1 MYNPVATYRFQFN
14 KDFPLAKLD
23 TLIPYLQK
31 LGVRTV
37 YASPIF
43 ESTPGSTHGYD
54 GVDPNRINPEIGT
67 DEQLRTISSQLKEA
81 GMGWL
86 QDIVP
91 NHMAYHANNSWLMDV
106 FEKGD
111 LSCYANYFDTALAT
125 SFFQGRIMAAFLPA
139 PLNETIANGDMILA
153 YDQDRLVLQV
163 SGNSMPLKLA
173 SYERVFQAAGST
185 DDSIKVLLDEL
196 HQVHRIEE
204 PVAHAQAWREFQ
216 QQLTSLMKNDT
227 FKSHLQAAIGAVN
240 KDTALLEEIA
250 DSQYY
255 RFCMEPESHQI
266 MSYRRFF
273 TINGLICLSTQEEN
287 VFMAVHQLTD
297 KLVKDGVF
305 QGVRVDHVDGLY
317 DPKQYLERLRA
328 LLGPEAYIS
337 VEKILQGDE
346 PLPTDWPIEGTS
358 GYDFLAHVNNLLTDA
373 KNEQAFRDFYQALIE
388 TDTDLRTRIAY
399 RKAYMLYQRMGGEL
413 ENLYQYFIAQHLI
426 DDEALAAV
434 QTGNLK
440 VAIGELLI
448 QCPVYRYYAN
458 EMPLPA
464 EEADIIAGLIASI
477 RETKPELNDALD
489 ALEKAL
495 LIQPQEGD
503 ASYNARALLFY
514 QRLMQFTSPLMA
526 KGVEDTLLYTYN
538 CFVGHNEVGDSPER
552 FGLSTDGFHRIMQ
565 DRLKQWPLA
574 QSTTATHDTK
584 RGEDVRARL
593 NVLTEL
599 ADGWLQEV
607 RVWQDLNKDL
617 HLENRLDKNDEYF
630 IYQNLLGAYPMP
642 KQDEDDF
649 PNRMQQYVEK
659 ALQEAKR
666 HTTGYEI
673 EPDYFDAVSTF
684 VDGLF
689 DAERPFWTRFQH
701 YHRQIA
707 DLGITN
713 SLVQV
718 TLKCTCPGVPDV
730 YQGGENWDLSL
741 VDPDNRRPVNFD
753 RLCND
758 LDGLISR
765 QEAGDQRIW
774 ADLWEQRWDG
784 RIKQWLTRFLLQER
798 DEHADIFAKGEYLPL
813 TVEGTYRDHV
823 LGFARRH
830 ESSWYIV
837 VVPLHTAQLCQQ
849 QETTIMKLD
858 WQDTQ
863 LVLPTD
869 APAQWTRCLAE
880 SAIESDGGVLPV
892 KTLFETL
899 PVALLTNR

>member
-14 KDFPLAKLD
+14 TDFPLSKLD

-31 LGVRTV
+31 LGIRTV

-43 ESTPGSTHGYD
+43 EATPGSTHGYD
-54 GVDPNRINPEIGT
+54 GVDPNRISPEIGT
-67 DEQLRTISSQLKEA
+67 EDQLRTISQQLKES

-91 NHMAYHANNSWLMDV
+91 NHMAYHPNNQWLMDV

-111 LSCYANYFDTALAT
+111 LSRYANYFDTALA
-125 SFFQGRIMAAFLPA
+125 SPFFQGRIMAAFLPA
-139 PLNETIANGDMILA
+139 PLSETIANGDMVLA

-163 SGNSMPLKLA
+163 SGNSMPLKPI
-173 SYERVFQAAGST
+173 SYERVLRAGGKT
-185 DDSIKVLLDEL
+185 DDIIVVLLDEL
-196 HQVHRIEE
+196 NQIHHIDE
-204 PVAHAQAWREFQ
+204 PATYAEAWHEFRQ
-216 QQLTSLMKNDT
+216 QMTALMRNKEVGSYIQ
-227 FKSHLQAAIGAVN
+227 KAIDAVN
-240 KDTALLEEIA
+240 SDSALLEEIA
-250 DSQYY
+250 DSQHY

-287 VFMAVHQLTD
+287 VFMAVHQLTNR
-297 KLVKDGVF
+297 LVQEGVF

-358 GYDFLAHVNNLLTDA
+358 GYDFLAHVNNLLTDST
-373 KNEQAFRDFYQALIE
+373 NESTFRNFYQGLIE
-388 TDTDLRTRIAY
+388 TDTDLRTRISY

-413 ENLYQYFIAQHLI
+413 ENLYQYFIAQQLV
-426 DDEALAAV
+426 DDDALAAI
-434 QTGNLK
+434 QTGNMK

-464 EEADIIAGLIASI
+464 DEAGIVAGLIAGI
-477 RETKPELNDALD
+477 RDTKPELNDALD
-489 ALEKAL
+489 ALEAAL
-495 LIQPQEGD
+495 LIRPQEGD
-503 ASYNARALLFY
+503 AAYNTRALKFY

-552 FGLSTDGFHRIMQ
+552 FGLSTDTFHQIMQ
-565 DRLKQWPLA
+565 DRLANWPLA

-593 NVLTEL
+593 NVVTEL
-599 ADGWLQEV
+599 ADEWLQEV
-607 RVWQDLNKDL
+607 RVWQDLNADL
-617 HLENRLDKNDEYF
+617 HAETRLDKNDEYF

-642 KQDEDDF
+642 KQDEDNF
-649 PNRMQQYVEK
+649 PNRMLEYMK
-659 ALQEAKR
+659 KSLQEAKR
-666 HTTGYEI
+666 HTTGHDV
-673 EPDYFDAVSTF
+673 EPDYFEAVSTF
-684 VDGLF
+684 VNGIF
-689 DAERPFWTRFQH
+689 DAERPFWTRFQRF
-701 YHRQIA
+701 HRSVA

-713 SLVQV
+713 SLAQLV
-718 TLKCTCPGVPDV
+718 LKCTCPGVPDV
-730 YQGGENWDLSL
+730 YRGGESWDLSL
-741 VDPDNRRPVNFD
+741 VDPDNRRPVDFD
-753 RLCND
+753 RLCRD
-758 LDGLISR
+758 LDELIAR
-765 QEAGDQRIW
+765 QEGGDQEIW
-774 ADLWEQRWDG
+774 ADLWSQRWDG

-798 DEHADIFAKGEYLPL
+798 DEHADIFTKGEYLPL
-813 TVEGTYRDHV
+813 TVEGTYREHV
-823 LGFARRH
+823 LAFARRY
-830 ESSWYIV
+830 ESSWYV
-837 VVPLHTAQLCQQ
+837 VAIPLHAAQLCQQ
-849 QETTIMKLD
+849 QGKTIMELD
-858 WQDTQ
+858 WQDTR
-863 LVLPTD
+863 LVLPD
-869 APAQWTRCLAE
+869 GAPTQWTRCLAE
-880 SAIESDGGVLPV
+880 SRIDSTGALPI
-892 KTLFETL
+892 KTLLDTL